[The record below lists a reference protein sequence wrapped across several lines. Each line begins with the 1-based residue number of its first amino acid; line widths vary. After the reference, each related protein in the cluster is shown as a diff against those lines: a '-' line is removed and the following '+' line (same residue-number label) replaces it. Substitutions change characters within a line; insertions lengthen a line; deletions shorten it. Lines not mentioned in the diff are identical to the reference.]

1 MALTAEQI
9 LQELRALPAAERLR
23 LVEQVVHEVAREVT
37 PMPPPAQTTDAIW
50 VNETDADFEAFQR
63 VMRELRVGDAPVVAR
78 G

>member
-23 LVEQVVHEVAREVT
+23 LVEQVVHEVAREIT
-37 PMPPPAQTTDAIW
+37 PMPPP
-50 VNETDADFEAFQR
+50 
-63 VMRELRVGDAPVVAR
+63 PVVAR

>member
-50 VNETDADFEAFQR
+50 ANETDADFEACQR
-63 VMRELRVGDAPVVAR
+63 VMRELRVGNAPVVAR